1 MIDFVNVPCSGQ
13 HVWDCAIVWGV
24 SPCLVVISDALQPY
38 TFNQLNFAEV
48 RNFVSFGEV
57 KFCPHVAGMAS
68 LFGSLHTVALLV
80 SRCVY
85 IYSQS
90 AIALPVL
97 GLLAASCDKS
107 G

>member
-1 MIDFVNVPCSGQ
+1 MIDFVNVQCSGQ

-57 KFCPHVAGMAS
+57 KFFSTRCRDGVVVW
-68 LFGSLHTVALLV
+68 LFAHSCITCFAVCAH
-80 SRCVY
+80 
-85 IYSQS
+85 SQPIS
-90 AIALPVL
+90 NFIARVGAIGRQLR
-97 GLLAASCDKS
+97 
-107 G
+107 